1 VTYIIGSLVLVIALL
16 VVLWRMERSLRGRA
30 EARAESLGVLAREA
44 MDANDQA
51 RKILNSRD
59 RDIEALAS
67 RQDRAEA
74 KLTKVSE
81 IIDRASGSTEK
92 IAGLWRSAMEGS
104 DASSEG

>member
-1 VTYIIGSLVLVIALL
+1 MIYIIGSLVLFVILL
-16 VVLWRMERSLRGRA
+16 ATLWRIERSLRGRA
-30 EARAESLGVLAREA
+30 EARAESLGVLARDA
-44 MDANDQA
+44 MNANDQA

-59 RDIEALAS
+59 KDIEALSS

-92 IAGLWRSAMEGS
+92 IAGLWRKTMGDN